1 MGALTNLGTIV
12 VQDKGPGEDRVKNL
26 VTEGVLHD
34 LVLDAIRLDEPFLRL
49 IDEKLIVSSGA
60 VGSVPELFLEI
71 CNSLQRIGLHLC
83 DGTFPSLSLSGG
95 PIRCIQI
102 REVINGFKRLIW
114 FQKGTSVADS
124 QVAPLCEPPGV
135 NAMCL
140 PPALSGWGGMHLPLM
155 VGFCFHPSGLLNRSF
170 HRSRAHAPVAV
181 VRVVVVEAPVRVH
194 VAHVVRVR
202 RVRGP
207 TKAHRG
213 GCTYKAHPW
222 ARIIAGRAAAPWA
235 VHSGRPG
242 PAACTSRRPSS
253 STTLPGS

>member
-1 MGALTNLGTIV
+1 MAAVILPHEVTEPVKTEMGALPNLGTIV

-34 LVLDAIRLDEPFLRL
+34 LVLDAIRLDEPFLWL
-49 IDEKLIVSSGA
+49 IDKKLIVSSGA

-71 CNSLQRIGLHLC
+71 CNSLQRISLHLC
-83 DGTFPSLSLSGG
+83 DGAFPSLSLSGG

-140 PPALSGWGGMHLPLM
+140 PPPCQAG
-155 VGFCFHPSGLLNRSF
+155 
-170 HRSRAHAPVAV
+170 A
-181 VRVVVVEAPVRVH
+181 
-194 VAHVVRVR
+194 
-202 RVRGP
+202 
-207 TKAHRG
+207 
-213 GCTYKAHPW
+213 GCTF
-222 ARIIAGRAAAPWA
+222 
-235 VHSGRPG
+235 
-242 PAACTSRRPSS
+242 
-253 STTLPGS
+253 L